1 MQAECPWTRK
11 FVVEYSVEGAD
22 FNTINYRFVQC
33 VDDDQKTVK
42 DEKISYQLP
51 NSDEWHDLPQGC
63 LPPTHTIEPPKVDEC
78 KMNYELGSVT
88 TETIAKLV
96 APQFLE
102 DSENNPIEQEDAF
115 VKYKNLLE
123 ERDKKIKETTSLEE
137 FNQRRDEIVDELQRL
152 VNNFVE
158 EKVKCFE
165 EKVFPVEKTTIEVV
179 CAEQGAHQSIE
190 SAIKAAFNDKIDC
203 GHVNC

>member
-1 MQAECPWTRK
+1 
-11 FVVEYSVEGAD
+11 
-22 FNTINYRFVQC
+22 
-33 VDDDQKTVK
+33 
-42 DEKISYQLP
+42 
-51 NSDEWHDLPQGC
+51 
-63 LPPTHTIEPPKVDEC
+63 
-78 KMNYELGSVT
+78 MNYELGSVT